1 MSKQLERAAKKL
13 KERDLDGAQALLED
27 VLRRT
32 PSDPVAHNVL
42 GLVRMERRDYSGAIE
57 SYSRAMRLRVPF
69 PEAMLNLSV
78 ACNRTGEHDLAIQL
92 CELVLRGAPG
102 NPLALVNLG
111 MAYKGQRRLPEALAA
126 FERAGSHPMA
136 RFNQGHTRLL
146 MGDLAGGLERF
157 EERRGVLRI
166 GEGLAGRPWTGDTR
180 PADTLLVIPEQ
191 GLGDFLLGARFLP
204 ALADRFAR
212 VVVQAPPPLARLA
225 ATIDPRLEVVTSL
238 AGSRWDV
245 WAPVMSLPWLLGVR
259 EKSQLPGAPWIHAEP
274 SVPRDASSRPRVG
287 INWAGNP
294 SYAYDFV
301 RSTSLATFAPLIEAH
316 PEVEWVSLHR
326 GTREA
331 EAAEAGLPQPLAQAA
346 DFLDTARAI
355 AGLDLVLSTET
366 AIPNLSGAMG
376 VPTGVLCVRDWD
388 WRWDGWFP
396 DVTVCAQERAGDWAS
411 VLAKASSLVE
421 RTVAASRA
429 A

>member
-1 MSKQLERAAKKL
+1 MSKLLARAAERLKK
-13 KERDLDGAQALLED
+13 RDLDGAEALLED

-32 PSDPVAHNVL
+32 PNDPVAHNIL
-42 GLVRMERRDYSGAIE
+42 GLVRMERRDYYGAIE

-92 CELVLRGAPG
+92 CTLLLRGSPG

-111 MAYKGQRRLPEALAA
+111 MAYKGQRRLAEALAA
-126 FERAGSHPMA
+126 FERAGTHPMA

-146 MGDLAGGLERF
+146 MGDVAGGLELF
-157 EERRGVLRI
+157 EQRRGPMHL
-166 GEGLAGRPWTGDTR
+166 GEGLAGRPWTGDAR
-180 PADTLLVIPEQ
+180 PEATLLVIPEQ
-191 GLGDFLLGARFLP
+191 GLGDFLLGSRFLRT
-204 ALADRFAR
+204 LADRFAR
-212 VVVQAPPPLARLA
+212 VLVQAPPPLARLA
-225 ATIDPRLEVVTSL
+225 ATIDPRLEVIESL
-238 AGSRWDV
+238 AGARWDV
-245 WAPVMSLPWLLGVR
+245 WAPVLSLPWLLGVR
-259 EKSQLPGAPWIHAEP
+259 EKSALPNEPWLHAEP
-274 SVPRDASSRPRVG
+274 DAPREPSSRPRVG
-287 INWAGNP
+287 LNWAGNP

-301 RSTSLATFAPLIEAH
+301 RSTSLDTFAPLIAAH

-326 GTREA
+326 GHREG
-331 EAAEAGLPQPLAQAA
+331 EAAQAGLPQPLANAA
-346 DFLDTARAI
+346 DFLDTARVV

-366 AIPNLSGAMG
+366 AMG

-396 DVTVCAQERAGDWAS
+396 NVTVCAQERADDWGS
-411 VLAKASSLVE
+411 VLAKASALVE
-421 RTVAASRA
+421 RTVALARA